1 MTDTPPT
8 WAALELAAGEEPW
21 PTARL
26 SPAARLH
33 ALAAGLPGTVVE
45 ERVLDA
51 PFERAWGF
59 IADLE
64 RSVPTFDRDV
74 ARLRVTG
81 RRGTHLQARATSS
94 WRHGRL
100 PLDFEVDLEPGWCWM
115 VSRPR
120 LYVVGMAA
128 APLPGDP
135 ERTHYLH
142 MEGVPFAGRVLGP
155 VARATRVRHRR
166 HVAADVDGIE
176 RALASEP

>member
-1 MTDTPPT
+1 MTDEPPT
-8 WAALELAAGEEPW
+8 WTALAQAADEEAW
-21 PTARL
+21 PTATMA
-26 SPAARLH
+26 PAARLR
-33 ALAAGLPGTVVE
+33 ALAAGLPGTVIE

-51 PFERAWGF
+51 PFERVWGF

-74 ARLRVTG
+74 ARLRVTS
-81 RRGTHLQARATSS
+81 RSGTHVQARATSS
-94 WRHGRL
+94 WRHAGI

-135 ERTHYLH
+135 ERTQYLH
-142 MEGVPFAGRVLGP
+142 MEGLPFAGRVLGP
-155 VARATRVRHRR
+155 VARATRGRHRR
-166 HVAADVDGIE
+166 HVASDVDGIE

>member
-1 MTDTPPT
+1 MTDEPPT
-8 WAALELAAGEEPW
+8 WAALAQAADEEPW
-21 PTARL
+21 PTATL
-26 SPAARLH
+26 APAARLR
-33 ALAAGLPGTVVE
+33 AVAAGLPGTVVE

-51 PFERAWGF
+51 PFERVWGF

-74 ARLRVTG
+74 ARLRVTS

-94 WRHGRL
+94 WRHGSL
-100 PLDFEVDLEPGWCWM
+100 PVNFEVDLEPGWCWM

-128 APLPGDP
+128 ARLPGDP

-166 HVAADVDGIE
+166 HVASDVDGIE